1 MQLGGLTIRDE
12 AVEGGRKRDSIAST
26 SASLELRIST
36 SVVAVENRLRRSNP
50 SAGKGMG
57 SPSDLVEY
65 TYETLDS
72 LTGGFSAE
80 NYIGSTQYGEVFRGK
95 IHEGME
101 TREVIVKRWVKP
113 SNVKTWPRF
122 SARLEAEIKLLTDSV
137 LCRHPNMVKLNG
149 YCCENGRFGVVYDL
163 KPLDT
168 VHNLVLQDD
177 FRWLGRIKAFSP
189 RLVDFG
195 LLVGGVFGGI
205 PPSECEWGCVG
216 YADPRLLESG
226 NWSEKTDVFAYGI
239 VLLGLIAKRRAYDA
253 SLDSR
258 RGMNDGNTT
267 YYWALK
273 EYNTHSQSKVWGKFK
288 KREPKSLVHKSF
300 EMDPYL
306 DVGDGV
312 AITKLAMDCVGDDP
326 KQRPTMKQ
334 VVCCLRGL
342 NAVQF
347 YGHIIGIPDEILRP
361 PKLVIFESMGS
372 PSDLVEYTYETL
384 DSITG
389 GFSAENKIGSTKYA
403 ELFRGEIDQGM
414 ETQEVLVKIFVHP
427 SSVGKCPRFSARPD
441 LRQSR
446 LEAEIKLLTD
456 SVMCRHPNMVKL
468 YGYCCENG
476 RFGVVYDLKPV
487 DTVHNLVLQD
497 DFKWLARIKVALEF
511 AFLVECLHGEELL
524 LRNTDA
530 AHLIVDKAFSPRLL
544 DFSLLVGGVFG
555 GIPSRECE
563 WGCVGY
569 ADPRLLES
577 GNWSDKTDVF
587 AYGIVLLGLIAK
599 RRAYDTSLDSR
610 RGMNDGNTTYY
621 WALKEYNAHSQSKV
635 WGKLKKRK
643 PKSLV
648 HKSFEMDP
656 YFDAGDGITIT
667 KLAMDCVGDDPKQRP
682 TMKQVVC
689 CLRELNAV
697 RFYGHIYNWHPW

>member
-1 MQLGGLTIRDE
+1 
-12 AVEGGRKRDSIAST
+12 
-26 SASLELRIST
+26 
-36 SVVAVENRLRRSNP
+36 
-50 SAGKGMG
+50 MG
-57 SPSDLVEY
+57 SPGDLVEY

-101 TREVIVKRWVKP
+101 TREVVVKRWVKP

-122 SARLEAEIKLLTDSV
+122 AARLEAEIKLLTASV
-137 LCRHPNMVKLNG
+137 LRRHPNMVKLN
-149 YCCENGRFGVVYDL
+149 
-163 KPLDT
+163 
-168 VHNLVLQDD
+168 
-177 FRWLGRIKAFSP
+177 
-189 RLVDFG
+189 
-195 LLVGGVFGGI
+195 
-205 PPSECEWGCVG
+205 
-216 YADPRLLESG
+216 
-226 NWSEKTDVFAYGI
+226 
-239 VLLGLIAKRRAYDA
+239 
-253 SLDSR
+253 
-258 RGMNDGNTT
+258 
-267 YYWALK
+267 
-273 EYNTHSQSKVWGKFK
+273 
-288 KREPKSLVHKSF
+288 
-300 EMDPYL
+300 
-306 DVGDGV
+306 
-312 AITKLAMDCVGDDP
+312 
-326 KQRPTMKQ
+326 
-334 VVCCLRGL
+334 
-342 NAVQF
+342 
-347 YGHIIGIPDEILRP
+347 
-361 PKLVIFESMGS
+361 
-372 PSDLVEYTYETL
+372 
-384 DSITG
+384 
-389 GFSAENKIGSTKYA
+389 
-403 ELFRGEIDQGM
+403 
-414 ETQEVLVKIFVHP
+414 
-427 SSVGKCPRFSARPD
+427 
-441 LRQSR
+441 
-446 LEAEIKLLTD
+446 
-456 SVMCRHPNMVKL
+456 
-468 YGYCCENG
+468 GYCCENG

-511 AFLVECLHGEELL
+511 AVLVECLHGEELL
-524 LRNTDA
+524 LRNTNA
-530 AHLIVDKAFSPRLL
+530 AHLIVDEAFSPRLL

-555 GIPSRECE
+555 GIPSRECK

-587 AYGIVLLGLIAK
+587 AYGILLLGLIAK

-635 WGKLKKRK
+635 WGKFKKRK

-697 RFYGHIYNWHPW
+697 RFYGHIIGIPGEMFEGTG

>member
-1 MQLGGLTIRDE
+1 MAKILSSFT
-12 AVEGGRKRDSIAST
+12 AS
-26 SASLELRIST
+26 S
-36 SVVAVENRLRRSNP
+36 
-50 SAGKGMG
+50 GMG

-95 IHEGME
+95 IHEGTE
-101 TREVIVKRWVKP
+101 TREVVVKRWVKP

-177 FRWLGRIKAFSP
+177 FRWLGRIKVALEFACLIECLHGEELLLRNTDAAHLMVDQAFSP

-205 PPSECEWGCVG
+205 PPSECEWGCGG

-258 RGMNDGNTT
+258 RGMNDGNYT

-300 EMDPYL
+300 EMDPYF

-347 YGHIIGIPDEILRP
+347 YGHIIGIPDEM
-361 PKLVIFESMGS
+361 F
-372 PSDLVEYTYETL
+372 
-384 DSITG
+384 
-389 GFSAENKIGSTKYA
+389 
-403 ELFRGEIDQGM
+403 
-414 ETQEVLVKIFVHP
+414 
-427 SSVGKCPRFSARPD
+427 
-441 LRQSR
+441 
-446 LEAEIKLLTD
+446 
-456 SVMCRHPNMVKL
+456 
-468 YGYCCENG
+468 
-476 RFGVVYDLKPV
+476 
-487 DTVHNLVLQD
+487 
-497 DFKWLARIKVALEF
+497 
-511 AFLVECLHGEELL
+511 
-524 LRNTDA
+524 
-530 AHLIVDKAFSPRLL
+530 
-544 DFSLLVGGVFG
+544 
-555 GIPSRECE
+555 
-563 WGCVGY
+563 
-569 ADPRLLES
+569 
-577 GNWSDKTDVF
+577 
-587 AYGIVLLGLIAK
+587 
-599 RRAYDTSLDSR
+599 
-610 RGMNDGNTTYY
+610 
-621 WALKEYNAHSQSKV
+621 
-635 WGKLKKRK
+635 
-643 PKSLV
+643 
-648 HKSFEMDP
+648 
-656 YFDAGDGITIT
+656 
-667 KLAMDCVGDDPKQRP
+667 
-682 TMKQVVC
+682 
-689 CLRELNAV
+689 
-697 RFYGHIYNWHPW
+697 